1 MPDASSIKW
10 HLGQT
15 TWFFETFI
23 LRPNQP
29 DYRDFDPT
37 LNYLINSYYE
47 AVGPHQLR
55 AERGLIKRPA
65 IRDKSVKNRTGS
77 MRSTR
82 TITALSI
89 VPTTKPN

>member
-1 MPDASSIKW
+1 MPDASSFKW
-10 HLGQT
+10 YLGQT

-29 DYRDFDPT
+29 DYREFDPT

-47 AVGPHQLR
+47 AVGPRQLR
-55 AERGLIKRPA
+55 AERGLITRPA
-65 IRDKSVKNRTGS
+65 IRDKSVKTRTGS
-77 MRSTR
+77 MRSAR
-82 TITALSI
+82 TITALTI

>member
-1 MPDASSIKW
+1 MPDTSSIKW

-37 LNYLINSYYE
+37 LNYLINSY
-47 AVGPHQLR
+47 
-55 AERGLIKRPA
+55 
-65 IRDKSVKNRTGS
+65 
-77 MRSTR
+77 
-82 TITALSI
+82 
-89 VPTTKPN
+89 